1 MNYKISYTTIAAGL
15 VSALMVGGL
24 LTACSQTTGSSPNII
39 QRVEGEKPAAPP
51 QSGFLGSDY
60 SLLQPPSSGA
70 LEGQKAMLA
79 YINANGNF
87 SQYNKVMIAPVT
99 FWADSNSQL
108 SAAEQQKLCNYA
120 YTVFQQTLSKNFA
133 LTNDPGP
140 GVLKFSAA
148 LTDASSATPVL
159 RTVSVVVPQAHALN
173 MIKYGLTGKYAFV
186 GSATG
191 EAKLT
196 DSESGQ
202 LLGAWQDQR
211 FGTAAV
217 RNADVWQWGDA
228 DNAMKFWADG
238 LDKRLVSLGVQ
249 QTNGG
254 TSASAAE

>member
-1 MNYKISYTTIAAGL
+1 LVTVIVAGW
-15 VSALMVGGL
+15 L
-24 LTACSQTTGSSPNII
+24 LGSCSQTTGPSPNII
-39 QRVEGEKPAAPP
+39 QRAEGETPAAPP

-60 SLLQPPSSGA
+60 SLLQPAASGSVAGQQA
-70 LEGQKAMLA
+70 LLA
-79 YINANGNF
+79 YINLNGNF

-108 SAAEQQKLCNYA
+108 SSDEQQALCNYA
-120 YTVFQQTLSKNFA
+120 YNVFQQTLSKNFA

-140 GVLKFSAA
+140 GVLKFSGA
-148 LTDASSATPVL
+148 LSDASSATPVL
-159 RTVSVVVPQAHALN
+159 RTVSIVVPQAHALN

-196 DSESGQ
+196 DSASGQ

-217 RNADVWQWGDA
+217 KNATVWQWGDA
-228 DNAMKFWADG
+228 DNAIKFWANG
-238 LDKRLVSLGVQ
+238 LDQRLVSLGVQ
-249 QTNGG
+249 QTPGAA
-254 TSASAAE
+254 ASGS